1 MRGPQKTFKVG
12 GGEAKACRGLF
23 IHNIASLI
31 KESDIVNN
39 QRILNRITKE
49 GFVIKDN
56 SKALKRVLNGNF
68 ALVTTGFEYL
78 GEIIRLC

>member
-1 MRGPQKTFKVG
+1 M
-12 GGEAKACRGLF
+12 F
-23 IHNIASLI
+23 IHNVASFI

-78 GEIIRLC
+78 GKSFDFGDFLNFVLSCRS

>member
-1 MRGPQKTFKVG
+1 MAQ
-12 GGEAKACRGLF
+12 EACSSIISNLF
-23 IHNIASLI
+23 

-56 SKALKRVLNGNF
+56 SKALEKVLDGNF

-78 GEIIRLC
+78 GINTYNIGFFKFRYFVLSCRS

>member
-1 MRGPQKTFKVG
+1 MF
-12 GGEAKACRGLF
+12 
-23 IHNIASLI
+23 

-39 QRILNRITKE
+39 QRMLNRIIKE

-56 SKALKRVLNGNF
+56 TKALLKVLDGNF

-78 GEIIRLC
+78 GNNERF

>member
-1 MRGPQKTFKVG
+1 MAQG
-12 GGEAKACRGLF
+12 ACSSIISNLF
-23 IHNIASLI
+23 

-56 SKALKRVLNGNF
+56 SKALEKVLKGNF

-78 GEIIRLC
+78 GI

>member
-1 MRGPQKTFKVG
+1 MRGPQKAFKVG

-23 IHNIASLI
+23 NQINIASLI

-78 GEIIRLC
+78 GEIICY